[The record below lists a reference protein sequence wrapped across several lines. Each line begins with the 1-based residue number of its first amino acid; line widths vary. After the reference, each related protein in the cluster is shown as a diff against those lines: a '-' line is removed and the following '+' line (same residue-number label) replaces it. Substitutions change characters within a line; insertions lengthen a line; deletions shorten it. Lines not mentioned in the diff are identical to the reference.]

1 MKYQI
6 IVVICALLLSQLSGC
21 VSVIHKELDQPAQES
36 PTLSQ
41 LDHWK
46 ITGKL
51 AIRTPQKAQSIN
63 LVWQQQDNNYNLKL
77 NGPLGFGSATIIGDP
92 KKATIQQGS
101 KVLTATPNQ
110 LGIKLLGMPLSA
122 DALRWWIKGLTS
134 PNHSKASNIV
144 TQENSLISSFQQN
157 GWRLK
162 FSDYKLQGGY
172 NLPKKISGRR
182 GDLSFKLVVT
192 QWHFF
197 N

>member
-6 IVVICALLLSQLSGC
+6 IVVISALLLSQLSGC
-21 VSVIHKELDQPAQES
+21 VSVIHKELDQPAQEI

-63 LVWQQQDNNYNLKL
+63 LAWQQQDNNYNLKL
-77 NGPLGFGSATIIGDP
+77 SGPLGFGSATIIGDP
-92 KKATIQQGS
+92 EQATIQQGS
-101 KVLTATPNQ
+101 KVLTGAPNQ
-110 LGIKLLGMPLSA
+110 LGTKLLGMPLSA
-122 DALRWWIKGLTS
+122 DAMRWWIKGLIS

-162 FSDYKLQGGY
+162 FSDYQLQGDY
-172 NLPKKISGRR
+172 SLPKKISGRH
-182 GDLSFKLVVT
+182 GDLSFKLVVA